1 MWWIAAKFCDKS
13 LRVLW
18 ILDVVFCYSIWMPL
32 ETPLFRIHSLRSY
45 VRIHV
50 HVNLWFLCGVD
61 LGYLGEKSSYFLGFR
76 PNALVQTSRSSNT
89 GNSRAIPNP
98 KRKEWTFSHHC
109 TLHVY
114 IQIALGF
121 GRPSG
126 LQSWYN
132 HDIPMHAPW
141 LIIRNR
147 WSCRYTSLKNISIS
161 YYKINLQEIWPKLD
175 HVNLAPPH

>member
-1 MWWIAAKFCDKS
+1 MRWLAARFCDKNLS
-13 LRVLW
+13 FLW
-18 ILDVVFCYSIWMPL
+18 ILDVVFCYSIFYFECTL
-32 ETPLFRIHSLRSY
+32 SARTY
-45 VRIHV
+45 V